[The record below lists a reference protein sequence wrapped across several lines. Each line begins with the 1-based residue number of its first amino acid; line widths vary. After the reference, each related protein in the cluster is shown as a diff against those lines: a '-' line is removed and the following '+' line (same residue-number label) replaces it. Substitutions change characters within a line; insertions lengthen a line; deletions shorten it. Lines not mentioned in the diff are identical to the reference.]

1 GNPFRQEWTA
11 DYGVPPFAEID
22 DGHYMPATKKA
33 ILELRADI
41 DAIVDN
47 PDAPTFEN
55 TIVAIDVAGGSL
67 NKVLNVFGNI
77 TNTDTNDTLSEL
89 EAEIWPMLTREMNA
103 INFNQDLFERVKTVY
118 SQRDRLGL
126 DEQDARLLELVHRE
140 FVRNGAD
147 LSPEVKT
154 KVAAINEELSGLTTK
169 FGRNLLLSTKAFKIE
184 VTDEAELVG

>member
-1 GNPFRQEWTA
+1 
-11 DYGVPPFAEID
+11 
-22 DGHYMPATKKA
+22 
-33 ILELRADI
+33 LELRADI

-126 DEQDARLLELVHRE
+126 DEQDAR
-140 FVRNGAD
+140 
-147 LSPEVKT
+147 
-154 KVAAINEELSGLTTK
+154 
-169 FGRNLLLSTKAFKIE
+169 
-184 VTDEAELVG
+184 